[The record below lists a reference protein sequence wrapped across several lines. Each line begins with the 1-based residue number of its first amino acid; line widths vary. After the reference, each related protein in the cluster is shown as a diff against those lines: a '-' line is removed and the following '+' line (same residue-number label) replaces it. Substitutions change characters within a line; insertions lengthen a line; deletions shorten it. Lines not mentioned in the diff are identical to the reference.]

1 MLHLLRNQG
10 KRGGEGDTRRGAALN
25 SHVLSK
31 FLKRLRADGRPHIL
45 DLGPLSGANIQFF
58 AELGCKVQVEDLL
71 SVAEIVP
78 PESVA
83 PEPRPAPAPATT
95 TSTRA
100 ATSRPVQPVATSIRQ
115 PPSRPGARPSRRI
128 ILPPRTFPAYEV
140 SREGSRVASRL
151 LGTLPGKN
159 RADRKWRSLM
169 PIHFNFP
176 ETSFDAII
184 AWDVFNY
191 YDPESV
197 RVIAAEVRRVLKP
210 GGLVLAYF
218 DTARTEEPAAPWR
231 YKIVDERRIQYE
243 PMTGRLMLRQVYQN
257 RDIEKMFVG
266 LRIVELYFLKNS
278 MREVLMEKKDVRETP
293 RKAPPKPKP
302 PRPKFTIE

>member
-1 MLHLLRNQG
+1 MLHLLKNKG
-10 KRGGEGDTRRGAALN
+10 KSGGEGGERRGGALN
-25 SHVLSK
+25 SHILSK
-31 FLKRLRADGRPHIL
+31 FLKRLRADGRHHIL

-71 SVAEIVP
+71 SVAEITP
-78 PESVA
+78 PEPVA
-83 PEPRPAPAPATT
+83 PEPRPAPPPATIA
-95 TSTRA
+95 STGNA
-100 ATSRPVQPVATSIRQ
+100 ASRPPQPVATSIRQ

-128 ILPPRTFPAYEV
+128 ILPPRTFPAREV
-140 SREGSRVASRL
+140 SREGSRVASRR
-151 LGTLPGKN
+151 LGTLAGKS
-159 RADRKWRSLM
+159 RADLKWRSRL

-197 RVIAAEVRRVLKP
+197 RVVAAEVRRVLKP

-231 YKIVDERRIQYE
+231 YRIVDDKRIQCD
-243 PMTGRLMLRQVYQN
+243 PMTGRRMLRQVYQN
-257 RDIEKMFVG
+257 RDIEKMFAG

-278 MREVLMEKKDVRETP
+278 MREVLMEKKLVRETP

>member
-10 KRGGEGDTRRGAALN
+10 KSRGAGGERQSRALN
-25 SHVLSK
+25 SHILSK

-71 SVAEIVP
+71 SVAEIA
-78 PESVA
+78 A
-83 PEPRPAPAPATT
+83 PQPAAPKPRPARTG
-95 TSTRA
+95 STGGTA
-100 ATSRPVQPVATSIRQ
+100 SSRPAQPVATSIRQ
-115 PPSRPGARPSRRI
+115 PPSRPGARPSRHI
-128 ILPPRTFPAYEV
+128 VLPPRTFPAHEI
-140 SREGSRVASRL
+140 SRDGNRVTSSRL
-151 LGTLPGKN
+151 GTPPGRI
-159 RADRKWRSLM
+159 RADGKWHCRM

-184 AWDVFNY
+184 AWDIFNY

-197 RVIAAEVRRVLKP
+197 SVIAAEVRRVLKP

-218 DTARTEEPAAPWR
+218 DTARTEEAAAPWR
-231 YKIVDERRIQYE
+231 YKIVDDKHIQCA
-243 PMTGRLMLRQVYQN
+243 PMTGRLMPRQVHQN
-257 RDIEKMFVG
+257 RDIEKMFTG
-266 LRIVELYFLKNS
+266 LRIVELYLLKNS

-293 RKAPPKPKP
+293 RVAPPKPKP